1 MTANSKYKGK
11 TPNFLIKIFFL
22 NAYKYNTDV
31 IQIDDTDFMNLSKPM
46 EIIRKDNESYSQQLK
61 KVDISILALPLFV
74 KDKALD
80 TENPSHRH
88 ILNMN
93 NVNMRLCSSAGVE
106 SIKHTIF
113 SKSKDVL
120 DAKYTLI
127 PFKSP
132 TPQSKKSHCSL
143 IVSHSS
149 IKKSTDDLN
158 MDGIN
163 VIVKDEFAQPLSTT
177 EMNKFMNHLRSCDI
191 QFDKKKHKD
200 YIIDLANKLLPKNKI
215 DKFTKRVKDTDFY
228 ESYQYLRDEYQKE
241 YPFRIGIC
249 DGAHRITAMFNV
261 IYGIELR
268 GNGLSLV
275 SDRPDVQDLCNLDP
289 KAGCEVWEYKNI
301 RKSIKIKQNF
311 KINQCLIFVNNLYRI
326 F

>member
-1 MTANSKYKGK
+1 
-11 TPNFLIKIFFL
+11 
-22 NAYKYNTDV
+22 
-31 IQIDDTDFMNLSKPM
+31 
-46 EIIRKDNESYSQQLK
+46 
-61 KVDISILALPLFV
+61 
-74 KDKALD
+74 
-80 TENPSHRH
+80 
-88 ILNMN
+88 
-93 NVNMRLCSSAGVE
+93 MRLCSSDGVE
-106 SIKHTIF
+106 SIKQTITN
-113 SKSKDVL
+113 KNSKDVL
-120 DAKYTLI
+120 DAKYTLV

-132 TPQSKKSHCSL
+132 KSTQNKRSTPKATQSKKSHCSL

-177 EMNKFMNHLRSCDI
+177 EMKKFMNHLRSCDI

-200 YIIDLANKLLPKNKI
+200 YIIKLASKLLPKKI
-215 DKFTKRVKDTDFY
+215 DEFTKRVKDSDFY
-228 ESYQYLRDEYQKE
+228 ESYQYLRDEYQEE

-275 SDRPDVQDLCNLDP
+275 SDRPDVKDLCNLDP

-311 KINQCLIFVNNLYRI
+311 KINQCLIFINNLYRI